1 MKTTKFKTNIKCSAW
16 VEKVT
21 PHLNQSIGQGNWEVD
36 LQDPT
41 RTLTIK
47 LEASEAEI
55 NLALNK
61 AGYKAEAMGS
71 W

>member
-1 MKTTKFKTNIKCSAW
+1 MKTTKFKTNIKCAAC

-36 LQDPT
+36 LQDPK
-41 RTLTIK
+41 RTLTVNVDV
-47 LEASEAEI
+47 SESEI

-61 AGYKAEAMGS
+61 AGYKAETIGS
-71 W
+71 L